1 VRRVLL
7 QFIHPAL
14 ERSRVNASLLEA
26 VLDLPGVTVN
36 DLYEH
41 YPDGAIDVRREQSLL
56 LEHEAI
62 VFQHPLYWYSSPALF
77 KEWQDL
83 VLEHGFAYGQRGTRL
98 VGKYWL
104 SALSAGGAASSY
116 CSSGD
121 NRFGLRTLLAPFEQT
136 ARLCGLRFL
145 PPFVVF
151 GSHQLKTE
159 ADLVPHARAYRQ
171 ALSQLVHGDLAW
183 AESPTA
189 PQFWNQAALGD
200 CAPVHLG
207 SSALS
212 GGLRP

>member
-26 VLDLPGVTVN
+26 VIDLPGVTLN
-36 DLYEH
+36 DLYEQ

-56 LEHEAI
+56 LEHDAI

-83 VLEHGFAYGQRGTRL
+83 VLEHGFAYGQRGTKL

-116 CSSGD
+116 CSTGD
-121 NRFGLRTLLAPFEQT
+121 NRFGLRTLLSPFEQT
-136 ARLCGLRFL
+136 ARLCGMRFL

-151 GSHQLKTE
+151 GSHRLESE
-159 ADLVPHARAYRQ
+159 AALMPHARAYRQ
-171 ALSQLVHGDLAW
+171 ALTQLMHGDLSW
-183 AESPTA
+183 AEGPAA
-189 PQFWNQAALGD
+189 PQFWNQAALAD
-200 CAPVHLG
+200 CPPVNLG
-207 SSALS
+207 AGHFC
-212 GGLRP
+212 GGPQP